1 MFRKRSWIIGT
12 IAQLLL
18 IVIIL
23 PIIMKL
29 LSLFVNFESMAEKA
43 NSFVFSLIGS
53 IPCFSTWFSMI
64 VKYFSLPTGD
74 KMDTLE
80 KLVSNSNIITN
91 GISIAKTFFQAV
103 LTALIAKIF
112 KAIHKFVSGNGAPI
126 ISTFSAVLV
135 TTVLNYFLLK
145 NTTIQSVI
153 LWYGGVIAIMFIGF
167 AIMFR
172 SIFATLRMRK
182 STFVLDLIISGISS
196 VITAGYLTVM
206 IFAVNGY
213 LGTISTTIQYCI
225 IITIIE
231 MINLIACTLISLAY
245 DRDKEKGIIS

>member
-18 IVIIL
+18 ILIIL
-23 PIIMKL
+23 PIVMEL
-29 LSLFVNFESMAEKA
+29 LSFFVNFESMAKKA

-53 IPCFSTWFSMI
+53 IPCFSTWLSVI
-64 VKYFSLPTGD
+64 VKYFNLPSGD

-80 KLVSNSNIITN
+80 KLLSNSSIITN
-91 GISIAKTFFQAV
+91 GVSIAKTFFQAV
-103 LTALIAKIF
+103 LATLIAKIF
-112 KAIHKFVSGNGAPI
+112 KAIHKSDPGNGAPI

-135 TTVLNYFLLK
+135 ATVLNYFLLK
-145 NTTIQSVI
+145 NTTIQSLI

-167 AIMFR
+167 TIMFR
-172 SIFATLRMRK
+172 SIFATLGMKK
-182 STFVLDLIISGISS
+182 STFVLDLIISGIST

-213 LGTISTTIQYCI
+213 LGTISTTVQYCI

-245 DRDKEKGIIS
+245 ERERKKGIIS